1 MKLRITHVAVIA
13 VLAGAVGIT
22 PASAQDA
29 NSSKSAKTMMVK
41 GADQKFVMEAS
52 QGGMTEVKLGK
63 LAQDKASSADVKQFG
78 QRMVDDH
85 TKAGDQLK
93 SIASTKG
100 ITVPSDIGAK
110 NQSMYDQLSKLS
122 GAQFD
127 AAYMKHMTADHKKDV
142 AEFQKEAN
150 SGKDADIKGF
160 ASQTLPTLQEHLKMA
175 QDVSAKVS
183 GGSTS
188 ADRMKS
194 KDMK

>member
-1 MKLRITHVAVIA
+1 
-13 VLAGAVGIT
+13 
-22 PASAQDA
+22 
-29 NSSKSAKTMMVK
+29 MVK